1 MILSRRVFLRITASA
16 LALPAVWSCGDGFT
30 EPGIGNPRLSAR
42 PGEPTLTPTIGYTP
56 LELGTSRDGF
66 LWVPS
71 GYDARTAAPLV
82 VALHG
87 AGQSADF
94 WASYRNRAD
103 DRGFVLLVP
112 ESRGATWDV
121 LNTGFGPD
129 VAFIDDALAFAFAS
143 CRIDATRIALAG
155 FSDGATYTLSLG
167 VSNGDLFTHLI
178 AYSPGF
184 IRATDPIIGRPPIFV
199 SHGTDDPILS
209 YDNTRNDLV
218 PRLQDEGYAVT
229 FQSFVGGH
237 TVPPAISE
245 QALDWFEA

>member
-1 MILSRRVFLRITASA
+1 MMLSRRAFLRSTVSA
-16 LALPAVWSCGDGFT
+16 LALPTAWRCGSGFT
-30 EPGIGNPRLSAR
+30 EPGLGNPRLSAR
-42 PGEPTLTPTIGYTP
+42 PGQPTLRPATGYTA
-56 LELGTSRDGF
+56 LELGSARDGY
-66 LWVPS
+66 LWVPV
-71 GYDARTAAPLV
+71 GYSALTAAPLV

-103 DRGFVLLVP
+103 TRGFVLLVP

-121 LNTGFGPD
+121 VTGGFGPD

-143 CRIDATRIALAG
+143 CRIDPARIALAG
-155 FSDGATYTLSLG
+155 FSDGASYALSLG

-184 IRATDPIIGRPPIFV
+184 LRATDPVVGKPPVFI

-209 YDNTRNDLV
+209 YPNTRDGLV
-218 PRLQDEGYAVT
+218 PRLQREGYSVT
-229 FQSFVGGH
+229 FESFEGGH
-237 TVPPAISE
+237 SVPAAISE
-245 QALDWFEA
+245 KALDWFYS